1 MMGPFEYFEPLS
13 IEETVSLLKK
23 YGDKAKVLAG
33 GTDLVP
39 QMKEKTIRPEF
50 VISIGR
56 IANLDYIRL
65 DGEKGLKI
73 GALTTIRSI
82 EQSPQLQPK
91 YGLICQSASQTA
103 SIAVRNVATVGGN
116 LCNASPS
123 ADIATA
129 LMALSAKTKLVSPA
143 GERIVPLEDFI
154 LGPGATALKTDELL
168 TEIQIPSPPAH
179 TAGVYIKYTTR
190 GGEEL
195 ALIGVAALL
204 TLSAGDGTCTEAK
217 LALGAVA
224 PTPIRAR
231 RAEEMLKGKKIDK
244 ELIEKA
250 ARTASEE
257 SSPIDDI
264 RGSAEYRREM
274 LKIFTRDAI
283 RQAAELAKSAA

>member
-1 MMGPFEYFEPLS
+1 MGPFEYLEPLS
-13 IEETVSLLKK
+13 IEEAVSLLKK
-23 YGDKAKVLAG
+23 YGNKARVLAG

-39 QMKEKTIRPEF
+39 LMKEKTVRPEC

-56 IANLDYIRL
+56 IAGLDYIRF
-65 DGEKGLKI
+65 DGEKGLRI
-73 GALTTIRSI
+73 GALTTLRSI

-91 YGLICQSASQTA
+91 YGLICQAASQMA

-123 ADIATA
+123 ADIAPSLLT
-129 LMALSAKTKLVSPA
+129 LSATTKLVSTA
-143 GERIVPLEDFI
+143 GERIVPLEDFFI
-154 LGPGATALKTDELL
+154 GPGATALKTDELL
-168 TEIQIPSPPAH
+168 TEVQIPSPPAH

-195 ALIGVAALL
+195 ALIGVAVLL
-204 TLSAGDGTCTEAK
+204 TLGEGDGTCTDAK
-217 LALGAVA
+217 VALGAVA

-231 RAEEMLKGKKIDK
+231 GAEGVLKGKKI
-244 ELIEKA
+244 EQGLIEKA
-250 ARTASEE
+250 AQTASDE

-274 LKIFTRDAI
+274 IKIFARDAI

>member
-1 MMGPFEYFEPLS
+1 MGPFEYFEPLS

-39 QMKEKTIRPEF
+39 QMKEKTKRPEF

-204 TLSAGDGTCTEAK
+204 TLSAGDGTCTDAK

-231 RAEEMLKGKKIDK
+231 RAEEMLKGKRIDK

-250 ARTASEE
+250 ARTASDETKPRD
-257 SSPIDDI
+257 SI
-264 RGSAEYRREM
+264 RGSAEYKKEM
-274 LKIFTRDAI
+274 LKVLARDAI

>member
-1 MMGPFEYFEPLS
+1 MGPFEYFEPLS
-13 IEETVSLLKK
+13 IEETASLLKK
-23 YGDKAKVLAG
+23 YGNKAKVLAG

-39 QMKEKTIRPEF
+39 LMKEKTIRPEF

-56 IANLDYIRL
+56 IANLDYIRFN
-65 DGEKGLKI
+65 GEKGLKI

-91 YGLICQSASQTA
+91 YGLIYQAASQMA

-123 ADIATA
+123 ADMAPA
-129 LMALSAKTKLVSPA
+129 LIALSAKVKLVGA
-143 GERIVPLEDFI
+143 TGERTVPLEDFFT
-154 LGPGATALKTDELL
+154 GPGATILKTNELL
-168 TEIQIPSPPAH
+168 TEVQIPSPPAH

-204 TLSAGDGTCTEAK
+204 TLSAGDGTCTDAK

-231 RAEEMLKGKKIDK
+231 RAEGVLKGKKIDK

-250 ARTASEE
+250 ALTASDE

-283 RQAAELAKSAA
+283 RQAVELAKSAA

>member
-1 MMGPFEYFEPLS
+1 MGPFEYLEPLS
-13 IEETVSLLKK
+13 IEEAVSLLKK
-23 YGDKAKVLAG
+23 YGNKARVLAG

-39 QMKEKTIRPEF
+39 LMKEKTVRPEC

-56 IANLDYIRL
+56 IAGLDYIRF
-65 DGEKGLKI
+65 DGEKGLRI
-73 GALTTIRSI
+73 GALTTLRSI

-91 YGLICQSASQTA
+91 YGLICQAASQMA

-123 ADIATA
+123 ADIAPSLLT
-129 LMALSAKTKLVSPA
+129 LSATTKLVSTA
-143 GERIVPLEDFI
+143 GERIVPLEDFFI
-154 LGPGATALKTDELL
+154 GPGATALKTDELL
-168 TEIQIPSPPAH
+168 TEVQIPSPPAH

-195 ALIGVAALL
+195 ALIGVAVLL
-204 TLSAGDGTCTEAK
+204 TLGGGDGICTDAK
-217 LALGAVA
+217 VALGAVA

-231 RAEEMLKGKKIDK
+231 GAEGVLKGKKI
-244 ELIEKA
+244 EQGLIEKA
-250 ARTASEE
+250 AQTASDE

-274 LKIFTRDAI
+274 IKIFARDAI

>member
-1 MMGPFEYFEPLS
+1 MGPFEYFEPLS

-39 QMKEKTIRPEF
+39 QMKEKTTRPEF

-231 RAEEMLKGKKIDK
+231 RAEGVLKGKKIDQ

-250 ARTASEE
+250 ALTASDE

-283 RQAAELAKSAA
+283 RQAVELAKSAA

>member
-1 MMGPFEYFEPLS
+1 MGPFEYFEPLS

-65 DGEKGLKI
+65 NGEKGLKI
-73 GALTTIRSI
+73 GALTTLRSI

-91 YGLICQSASQTA
+91 YGLICQSASQMA

-129 LMALSAKTKLVSPA
+129 LMTLSATVKLVGA
-143 GERIVPLEDFI
+143 TGERIVPLEDFFT
-154 LGPGATALKTDELL
+154 GPGATILKTNELL
-168 TEIQIPSPPAH
+168 TEVQIPSPPAH

-204 TLSAGDGTCTEAK
+204 TLSAGDGTCTDAK

-231 RAEEMLKGKKIDK
+231 RAEGVLKGKKIDQ

-250 ARTASEE
+250 ARTASDE

>member
-1 MMGPFEYFEPLS
+1 MGPFEYLEPLS
-13 IEETVSLLKK
+13 IEEAVSLLKK
-23 YGDKAKVLAG
+23 YGNKARVLAG

-39 QMKEKTIRPEF
+39 LMKEKTIRPEY

-56 IANLDYIRL
+56 IAGLDYIRF
-65 DGEKGLKI
+65 DGEKGLRI
-73 GALTTIRSI
+73 GALTPIRSI

-91 YGLICQSASQTA
+91 FGLICQAASQLA

-123 ADIATA
+123 ADTA
-129 LMALSAKTKLVSPA
+129 SALLVLSATTKLVSTA
-143 GERIVPLEDFI
+143 GERMVPLEDFFI
-154 LGPGATALKTDELL
+154 GPGATALKTDELL
-168 TEIQIPSPPAH
+168 TELQIPSPPAH

-204 TLSAGDGTCTEAK
+204 TLDAGDGTCTDAK
-217 LALGAVA
+217 VALGAVA

-231 RAEEMLKGKKIDK
+231 GAEGVLKGKKIDQG
-244 ELIEKA
+244 LIEKA
-250 ARTASEE
+250 AQTAADE

-274 LKIFTRDAI
+274 LKVFARDAI
-283 RQAAELAKSAA
+283 RQAAELAKSTA

>member
-1 MMGPFEYFEPLS
+1 MGPFEYFEPLS

-39 QMKEKTIRPEF
+39 QMKEKTKRPEF

-204 TLSAGDGTCTEAK
+204 TLSAGDGTCTDAK
-217 LALGAVA
+217 LALAAVA

-231 RAEEMLKGKKIDK
+231 RAEEMLKGKRIDK

-250 ARTASEE
+250 ARTASDETKPRD
-257 SSPIDDI
+257 SI
-264 RGSAEYRREM
+264 RGSAEYKKEM
-274 LKIFTRDAI
+274 LKVLARDAI

>member
-1 MMGPFEYFEPLS
+1 MGPFEYLEPLS
-13 IEETVSLLKK
+13 IEEAVSLLKK
-23 YGDKAKVLAG
+23 YGNKARVLAG

-39 QMKEKTIRPEF
+39 LMKEKTVRPEC

-56 IANLDYIRL
+56 IAGLDYIRF
-65 DGEKGLKI
+65 DGEKGLRI
-73 GALTTIRSI
+73 GALTTLRSI

-91 YGLICQSASQTA
+91 YGLICQAASQMA

-123 ADIATA
+123 ADIAPA
-129 LMALSAKTKLVSPA
+129 LLTLSATTKLVSTA
-143 GERIVPLEDFI
+143 GERIVPLEDFFI
-154 LGPGATALKTDELL
+154 GPGATALKTDELL
-168 TEIQIPSPPAH
+168 TEVQIPSPPAH

-195 ALIGVAALL
+195 ALIGVAVLL
-204 TLSAGDGTCTEAK
+204 TLGGGDGICTDAK
-217 LALGAVA
+217 VALGAVA

-231 RAEEMLKGKKIDK
+231 GAEGVLKGKKI
-244 ELIEKA
+244 EQGLIEKA
-250 ARTASEE
+250 AQTASDE

-274 LKIFTRDAI
+274 IKIFARDAI

>member
-1 MMGPFEYFEPLS
+1 MGPFEYFEPLS

-39 QMKEKTIRPEF
+39 QMKEKTTRPEF

-231 RAEEMLKGKKIDK
+231 RAEGVLKGKKIDQ

-250 ARTASEE
+250 ALTASDE

-274 LKIFTRDAI
+274 LKVFARDAI